1 MPTALLESLLELS
14 SFSGDSAAAL
24 RALAQH
30 FAHLLPGCHVALI
43 LVRDQPPGTARL
55 AGLVEADGT
64 EHLPNQD
71 PFNEL
76 GQLARFDDT
85 LCRTLFGWTAPQR
98 IHLAPRERSTPLAQA
113 LLAPA
118 AIFATPIVNAG
129 AVSHW
134 LVFASGTLDR
144 FDNADVEH
152 LVVRAN
158 LAANLVIRQVIVTNM
173 TAEATRQR
181 AEIEG
186 LADVQKLLQP
196 DSPRIRGLE
205 YAVHWQPADTA
216 AGDYYDL
223 SNLSWFADP
232 PLAPGSDDLW
242 ALMLADVSGHGAA
255 AAMEGA
261 QFDAI
266 LRTYRG
272 DEPPGGPAGAL
283 TYANRYFFSRRQRRH
298 FLTAFAVLYDPREK
312 LMSYVCAGHSPALLC
327 RGSQRR
333 WLGLDDEA
341 GIPLGILREHRWDN
355 VTLPIESGDTLL
367 LYTDGI
373 VEARNADGE
382 MFGQERLLQ
391 GMADAVDMEL
401 DALRDRLVE
410 SVQSHQGGDLGADD
424 QTLIL
429 LRLKGQQIEV

>member
-1 MPTALLESLLELS
+1 MPANCTAPCASGSRRSMRRRCARRTGASSRVVRSARLRWRIGTEVEYPATVHPERSAAKSKDRKSRRRGCFDFAALRSTRTVWVVPQAEQKKRVGNRVPCAHNPDMPTALLESLLELS
-14 SFSGDSAAAL
+14 SCSGDSAAAL

-186 LADVQKLLQP
+186 LAAVQKLLQP

-223 SNLSWFADP
+223 SNLSWIAAP

-242 ALMLADVSGHGAA
+242 ALMLAAVSGHGAA

-272 DEPPGGPAGAL
+272 DEPPGGPAGAI
-283 TYANRYFFSRRQRRH
+283 TSATRYLFSR
-298 FLTAFAVLYDPREK
+298 P
-312 LMSYVCAGHSPALLC
+312 P
-327 RGSQRR
+327 
-333 WLGLDDEA
+333 
-341 GIPLGILREHRWDN
+341 
-355 VTLPIESGDTLL
+355 
-367 LYTDGI
+367 
-373 VEARNADGE
+373 
-382 MFGQERLLQ
+382 
-391 GMADAVDMEL
+391 
-401 DALRDRLVE
+401 
-410 SVQSHQGGDLGADD
+410 
-424 QTLIL
+424 
-429 LRLKGQQIEV
+429 